1 MTFTA
6 NCSIIN
12 VQQLESA
19 FFGAVTLVAA
29 LFFLKGK
36 KKEIMKKCDYCEK
49 EYDDSFFGSLDNGS
63 EACYNC
69 IEEEERRVEARIEQ
83 LKERKGK

>member
-1 MTFTA
+1 
-6 NCSIIN
+6 
-12 VQQLESA
+12 
-19 FFGAVTLVAA
+19 
-29 LFFLKGK
+29 
-36 KKEIMKKCDYCEK
+36 MKKCDYCEK

>member
-1 MTFTA
+1 MCFL
-6 NCSIIN
+6 SF
-12 VQQLESA
+12 VWRQLEFA
-19 FFGAVTLVAA
+19 FFGALTSVGA
-29 LFFLKGK
+29 LFVLKG